1 MIMSVISWHAYL
13 KLFVESFVDL
23 HAKDQIF
30 CFQMKKSWLR
40 SLMYPLGISWNVHRQ
55 EASLVPV
62 KSRKNMN
69 NDSYG
74 VTKKML
80 NEA

>member
-23 HAKDQIF
+23 IF

-55 EASLVPV
+55 DTSEASLVPV

-74 VTKKML
+74 VIKKML